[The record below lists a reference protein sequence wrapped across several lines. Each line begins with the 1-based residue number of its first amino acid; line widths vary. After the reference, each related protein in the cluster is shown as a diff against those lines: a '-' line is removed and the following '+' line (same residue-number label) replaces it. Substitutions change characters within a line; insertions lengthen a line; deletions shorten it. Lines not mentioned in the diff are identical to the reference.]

1 MCGIFGQLHLK
12 YKKIPR
18 LRSSLSGSIKALK
31 HRGPDDHNIW
41 CNKNNSIGVSH
52 VRLSIIDINGGSQP
66 LTIDDNF
73 TIAYNGEIY
82 NFKELARDHLNGKT
96 LSKCD
101 TEILLRMYMMYGERS
116 IDYID
121 GMFSFA
127 IWNQSDNTLY
137 CARDRLGIKPF
148 YYTTVND
155 QFIFSSEIKAIL
167 PHLKNVE
174 IDYDVLQEYLTFQY
188 TIGEN
193 TIYKGI
199 KQLLPGHSLVVR
211 NGKILVKRY
220 WSINC
225 NPDLFHTEKYF
236 TEQLSNLIEESCCS
250 HLVSDV
256 PVGTYVSGG
265 IDSGIVSSICGSNQ
279 SITGY
284 TGRFD
289 GFNQYD
295 ESHHAKAIC
304 DKHNIKN
311 TVVNITSKDFIENIE
326 DVIYHLDHPVA
337 GPGSFSQYMVA
348 RAASENHKVM
358 LSGHGGDEL
367 FGGYAKYL
375 IAYFEQCIKYSI
387 IGNKSDTHGQ
397 FVVTHDTIFSNLS
410 SLKNY
415 VPMLK
420 QQWSSGLFDDMTSR
434 YFNLLNKSKHIE
446 QYIVPGI
453 LDISSVFEKYESMF
467 STSHESYLDSM
478 MVFDI
483 KTLLP
488 ALLHVEDRISMAH
501 GVETRVPLLSS
512 KVVEFAMSIPGN
524 IKFKNGELKY
534 LLKNVARNTLPSS
547 VTTRKDKMGFPTP
560 FNEWCRGDIKDFIFD
575 LLSSSKAISRGIID
589 NKKILANLNSD
600 TKKYD
605 RGLWAAVS
613 LELWLKQNIDIVTPA
628 IELNNVEPNTG
639 IETSILA
646 GLY

>member
-18 LRSSLSGSIKALK
+18 LSSSLSGSIKALK

-73 TIAYNGEIY
+73 TIVYNGEIY
-82 NFKELARDHLNGKT
+82 NFKELARNHLNGKI
-96 LSKCD
+96 LSNCD
-101 TEILLRMYMMYGERS
+101 TEVLLRMYMTHNEKS
-116 IDYID
+116 INYID

-148 YYTTVND
+148 YYTIVND

-167 PHLKNVE
+167 PHLKNIE
-174 IDYDVLQEYLTFQY
+174 IDYDTLQEYLTFQY

-199 KQLLPGHSLVVR
+199 KQLLPGHSL
-211 NGKILVKRY
+211 LVKNGNISIKKY
-220 WSINC
+220 WNLDC
-225 NPDLFHTEKYF
+225 NPDLSHTEKYF
-236 TEQLSNLIEESCCS
+236 TEELSKLIEESCRS

-256 PVGTYVSGG
+256 PVGAYVSGG
-265 IDSGIVSSICGSNQ
+265 IDSGIVSSICSTNQ
-279 SITGY
+279 PITGY
-284 TGRFD
+284 IGRFN
-289 GFNQYD
+289 GFNKYD

-304 DKHNIKN
+304 DKCGFKNII
-311 TVVNITSKDFIENIE
+311 VDISSKDFIENIE
-326 DVIYHLDHPVA
+326 DVIHHLNYPVA

-348 RAASENHKVM
+348 KAASENHKVM

-387 IGNKSDTHGQ
+387 MSNNSNTHGE
-397 FVVTHDTIFSNLS
+397 FVVQYNTIFDNLS

-420 QQWSSGLFDDMTSR
+420 QQWSSGLFDDMASR

-446 QYIVPGI
+446 PYIVSGI
-453 LDISSVFEKYESMF
+453 LDINSVFEKYESIF
-467 STSHESYLDSM
+467 SVPYESYLDSM
-478 MVFDI
+478 MMFDI

-488 ALLHVEDRISMAH
+488 ALLHVEDKISMAH

-512 KVVEFAMSIPGN
+512 KIVEFAMSIPAN

-534 LLKNVARNTLPSS
+534 LLKNVAKNILPSS
-547 VTTRKDKMGFPTP
+547 VVNRTDKMGFPTP

-575 LLSSSKAISRGIID
+575 LLSSSESLNRGILD
-589 NKKILANLNSD
+589 NKKIISNLDND
-600 TKKYD
+600 TEKYD

-613 LELWLKQNIDIVTPA
+613 LELWFKQNNIK
-628 IELNNVEPNTG
+628 
-639 IETSILA
+639 
-646 GLY
+646 